1 MNPHYFIVK
10 QPFTEE
16 AKTFSIPDTS
26 PWLHCNE
33 ANVFDAIFD
42 NYLNAYHKA
51 VDMLVDHMKN
61 RWNQRI
67 ESLDNIKL
75 CISFN
80 DASMQSV
87 WDYDGQEHLHRDKR
101 EENYM
106 ENLVEVFKNHPASLT
121 PEENA
126 LMTYGVNNTVL
137 YYDNN
142 NIQEPEE
149 MTRRSLILIER
160 TYMRTDSWNS
170 TDQTLLLAMNRAN
183 ELLRYNLGLRHQD
196 EIDKRT
202 KAKEQNLKEVQGYVD
217 AV

>member
-1 MNPHYFIVK
+1 MK
-10 QPFTEE
+10 QAYTEE
-16 AKTFSIPDTS
+16 AKTFSVPDTS

-33 ANVFDAIFD
+33 ANIFDSIFD

-51 VDMLVDHMKN
+51 VDVLVDHMKN
-61 RWNQRI
+61 RWNQKI

-87 WDYDGQEHLHRDKR
+87 WDYDGQDSIPRSERKD
-101 EENYM
+101 NYM
-106 ENLVEVFKNHPASLT
+106 ENLVKVFKDHPESLT
-121 PEENA
+121 PEENT
-126 LMTYGVNNTVL
+126 LMTYGISNTVL

-142 NIQEPEE
+142 NIKEPEE
-149 MTRRSLILIER
+149 MTRRSLIILER
-160 TYMRTDSWNS
+160 TYMRTDNWSS

-196 EIDKRT
+196 EIDKKT
-202 KAKEQNLKEVQGYVD
+202 KAQEKNLKEVEGYVD